1 MISSCNNKEKKAEA
15 QTQARAQ
22 EIEAGRE
29 ESLRH
34 FTALQKLIAEKAVK
48 MPAENNPAVLHKFN
62 ADPAVLVYDDT
73 VYIYCTNDSQ
83 QGEFSLGNA
92 DNAYDKINTLNVFSS
107 KDLVNWTDCG
117 IIKVAG
123 SSGAAKW
130 ARNSW
135 APAICTKK
143 IDGKDKFFL
152 YFADS
157 ANGIGVLS
165 SDSPVG
171 PFVDPIGKAL
181 VSRGMPNIDGVY
193 WLFDPAVFVDDDG
206 KCYLY
211 FGGGHQ
217 AEFIHPKSARCAA
230 LTDDM
235 IGLACDPIQIDPPFL
250 FEDSGI
256 NKIGD
261 TYYYSYCTNWQSR
274 DGVQADPMLPIAV
287 IAYMTSKNP
296 LGPFEYAG
304 YTLENPGTYF
314 GAWGNNHHW
323 IFEFRG
329 KHYIAYHAQ
338 IIEKTLG
345 FTKGGYRNLMIT
357 DFAINEDGSWPIQAA
372 KKEGVAQSG
381 SFNPKA
387 LVPAATMCY
396 SRNMIV
402 SARQTIYALKDGAYL
417 CIKGVD
423 FSGAAKLVLN
433 VAQGH
438 KGGTV
443 KFIADSVSNGQLLAQ
458 AELAADEEKTEVE
471 FTAPADNNTH
481 DLYIVLNGDVELISW
496 MVE

>member
-1 MISSCNNKEKKAEA
+1 MISSCENKEKK
-15 QTQARAQ
+15 
-22 EIEAGRE
+22 IEEGRE
-29 ESLRH
+29 ESLRQ
-34 FTALQKLIAEKAVK
+34 FTALQKQIAQKAVK

-73 VYIYCTNDSQ
+73 VYIYCTNDAQ
-83 QGEFSLGNA
+83 QAEFSLGNA
-92 DNAYDKINTLNVFSS
+92 DNSYDKINTLNVFSS

-123 SSGAAKW
+123 PTGAAKW

-135 APAICTKK
+135 APAIATKK

-165 SDSPVG
+165 ADSPTG

-181 VSRGMPNIDGVY
+181 VSRGMPNIDGVH
-193 WLFDPAVFVDDDG
+193 WLFDPAVIVDDDG
-206 KCYLY
+206 KGYIY

-235 IGLACDPIQIDPPFL
+235 IGLACDPVEIDPPFL

-256 NKIGD
+256 NKFGD

-274 DGVQADPMLPIAV
+274 DGVEADPMLPIAV

-296 LGPFEYAG
+296 LGPFEFQG
-304 YTLENPGTYF
+304 YTLENPGTMF
-314 GAWGNNHHW
+314 GPWGNNHHW
-323 IFEFRG
+323 IFSFRG

-345 FTKGGYRNLMIT
+345 FTKGGYRNLIIS
-357 DFAINEDGSWPIQAA
+357 DFAVNEDGSWPIQKCTMA
-372 KKEGVAQSG
+372 GVEQSG
-381 SFNPKA
+381 TFDPYQT
-387 LVPAATMCY
+387 VPAATMCF
-396 SRNMIV
+396 SRKLIV
-402 SARQTIYALKDGAYL
+402 SACQTVYALENGAYL

-423 FSGAAKLVLN
+423 FGNGPSTGSGTTGIPSVTLE
-433 VAQGH
+433 VAPGH

-443 KFIADSVSNGQLLAQ
+443 EFRAGNFANGELLAKV
-458 AELAADEEKTEVE
+458 EIGEET
-471 FTAPADNNTH
+471 TATAKFSVPADKVT
-481 DLYIVLNGDVELISW
+481 DLYIVLTGDVELVSW
-496 MVE
+496 ELN